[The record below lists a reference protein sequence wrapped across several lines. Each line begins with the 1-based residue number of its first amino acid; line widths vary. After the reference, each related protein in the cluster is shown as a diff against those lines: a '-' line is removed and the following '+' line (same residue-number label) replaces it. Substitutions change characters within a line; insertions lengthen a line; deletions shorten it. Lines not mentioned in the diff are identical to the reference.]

1 MVKGSVQVALDGGS
15 FQDAST
21 PTPGPTGPRAFGSAA
36 RGRTRSTC
44 ARDGVSSGF
53 ATQVPPV
60 SIEVVEQFLATDLA
74 ERLSNRA
81 YLDALLTFAGEQ
93 IAVAAGKNVVPNDFE
108 NVFHQPFEDLRR
120 PLSQTSD
127 QGNVPVNEL
136 RVVVEALRG
145 LLQAAGAAG
154 PDEQSYRAAAYSAL
168 LGAIGTSEVELQIAR
183 GADETARSSLASRLG
198 LPDSDASG
206 NYTIDQLLLGASA
219 VTEEALEGLFGLR
232 STTADPL
239 KQPGKATLLSWR
251 ESYLQGVWLA
261 QDRAA
266 ATAGERTFAVL
277 VDPDLIGLD
286 DIAGGAGSAISQ
298 LWTRRRTRSTPIW
311 SAFARSYPTPST
323 VAASR
328 AMPSRPW

>member
-1 MVKGSVQVALDGGS
+1 M
-15 FQDAST
+15 
-21 PTPGPTGPRAFGSAA
+21 
-36 RGRTRSTC
+36 
-44 ARDGVSSGF
+44 
-53 ATQVPPV
+53 
-60 SIEVVEQFLATDLA
+60 
-74 ERLSNRA
+74 
-81 YLDALLTFAGEQ
+81 
-93 IAVAAGKNVVPNDFE
+93 
-108 NVFHQPFEDLRR
+108 
-120 PLSQTSD
+120 
-127 QGNVPVNEL
+127 PVNEL

-168 LGAIGTSEVELQIAR
+168 LGAIGTSEVELQLAR

-206 NYTIDQLLLGASA
+206 NSTIDQLLLGASA

-298 LWTRRRTRSTPIW
+298 LWTRRRDQVDADLERFRTIVSDTLHGGGKQSDAFKAVV
-311 SAFARSYPTPST
+311 SA
-323 VAASR
+323 
-328 AMPSRPW
+328 AMPGVGIPVWTPTAWTARTSARRWRRSRSAATGSTT